1 MIVNSIETNNPIPF
15 DSTTCGSDAY
25 ARGSGQKI
33 VGFSFFGDI
42 ELEEGIKKRYFA
54 GIADNLRLMSVYY
67 PGWVMRLYFDLDKKD
82 PVMKMICGLACNN
95 NNLDLC
101 DAASLPGTPM
111 KNASKVFA
119 RSWRFFPALDP
130 QVI

>member
-42 ELEEGIKKRYFA
+42 ELEERINKNCLGSFQVLWNKTAPPKRMILGI
-54 GIADNLRLMSVYY
+54 
-67 PGWVMRLYFDLDKKD
+67 
-82 PVMKMICGLACNN
+82 
-95 NNLDLC
+95 
-101 DAASLPGTPM
+101 
-111 KNASKVFA
+111 
-119 RSWRFFPALDP
+119 
-130 QVI
+130 